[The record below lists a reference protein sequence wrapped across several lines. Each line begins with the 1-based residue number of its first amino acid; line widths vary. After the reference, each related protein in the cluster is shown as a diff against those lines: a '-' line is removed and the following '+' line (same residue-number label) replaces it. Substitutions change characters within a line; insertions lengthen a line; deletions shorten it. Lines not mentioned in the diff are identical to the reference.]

1 MSQAP
6 DDGFDTLF
14 EEFTQGKLENPYEE
28 LFLLSNPF
36 PGEGQF
42 VPGICVDQ
50 DNVKEEFRRKLREFR
65 LNDRS
70 VRMTVVGRTG
80 AGKTTLLRFFE
91 ERLSDWRNIKFF
103 TIFVQM
109 SKSGYLDVHPQIV
122 SQLGALF
129 YIKFFDAVRQKQID
143 LTSLPADLS
152 GISPELI
159 HVLKRIV
166 SYQSTQLS
174 IFEAENGPASLR
186 NLDDWLQGRKLSAA
200 DKKLLGNVTVEIGK
214 SSTVAIKFLTD
225 LVRIFRHAKLFS
237 GLVIFLDEFEQIV
250 SDVSGADR
258 TRYAQDIRNLFDSL
272 SEGVVFI
279 IATAPV
285 ADSLE
290 RVSPALNRRLGSG
303 VSIEPINSEGLA
315 LTYAEA
321 YIQLGRDEF
330 LRRKNSSVGSIKF
343 PRTTPD
349 EDYSFYPLSRSTVL
363 EVYNNLRER
372 QGSDVVPGDFLPA
385 LNLRL
390 YQWVY
395 QRRNE

>member
-1 MSQAP
+1 MSQAF
-6 DDGFDTLF
+6 DDDFNALL
-14 EEFTQGKLENPYEE
+14 EEFNQGEPENPYEE
-28 LFLLSNPF
+28 FSLLSNPF

-42 VPGICVDQ
+42 ILGICVDQ
-50 DNVKEEFRRKLREFR
+50 DDVKDEFKRKLREFHLNNRSTR
-65 LNDRS
+65 L
-70 VRMTVVGRTG
+70 TIVGRTG

-91 ERLSDWRNIKFF
+91 ERLSDWRNINFF
-103 TIFVQM
+103 TVFVQM
-109 SKSGYLDVHPQIV
+109 SKSGYLDVHPQII

-129 YIKFFDAVRQKQID
+129 YIKLFNAVRQKQVD

-152 GISPELI
+152 GISPELV
-159 HVLKRIV
+159 HVLKKIT

-174 IFEAENGPASLR
+174 IFEAENGPNSLR

-200 DKKLLGNVTVEIGK
+200 DKKLLGNITVEVGK

-225 LVRIFRHAKLFS
+225 LIRILRHAKLFS

-272 SEGVVFI
+272 AEGIVFI

-303 VSIEPINSEGLA
+303 VSIEPIKSEELA
-315 LTYAEA
+315 LEYAKA
-321 YIQLGRDEF
+321 YMYRGREEF
-330 LRRKNSSVGSIKF
+330 ARRKNRLIESIKF
-343 PRTTPD
+343 PKSLFM
-349 EDYSFYPLSRSTVL
+349 EDHPFYPLTKSTIL
-363 EVYNNLRER
+363 EVYNNLREQ
-372 QGSDVVPGDFLPA
+372 QGADVVPGDFLPA

-390 YQWVY
+390 YQRVY
-395 QRRNE
+395 QQT